1 MSTFLNDR
9 SLYDE
14 YQNRFRKDSV
24 PKYQPMKK
32 VNHEK
37 MKREVE
43 DREDKFLKVLNN
55 EESRQSD
62 KPNGRKRPI
71 TSTQPSK
78 IKNRQIVDYA
88 EESDEET
95 TQTFKTYED
104 YSRKEY
110 RFNKDLNTSDNQ
122 EGDQSGEIDDVIDFM
137 NSEPKQETG
146 ENYGF
151 PIRQPRQEVKKEEK
165 VQEQEYD
172 YLDYQNNIDNLK
184 KITEEQ
190 AKFDYLETDLDS
202 WFSKFNSLLG
212 KTNPKSSNE
221 IGFDDT
227 FKRQTQNPA
236 PVYKPSPVT
245 QEKDIYEEFGLP
257 KLPPAIP
264 VLQSQNYQPKYQRKH
279 YSKFSP
285 KNLINLPW
293 TPYNP

>member
-1 MSTFLNDR
+1 MCGKCRKRPQRNPSGTIGSSRPKITRLPRLICCRNKISLVSKNRKTAKEEWRQKQEALKRGQVPTEYKEWLGPKQKKFTSMSTFINDR

-137 NSEPKQETG
+137 NSEPKQEAG

-202 WFSKFNSLLG
+202 
-212 KTNPKSSNE
+212 
-221 IGFDDT
+221 
-227 FKRQTQNPA
+227 
-236 PVYKPSPVT
+236 
-245 QEKDIYEEFGLP
+245 
-257 KLPPAIP
+257 
-264 VLQSQNYQPKYQRKH
+264 
-279 YSKFSP
+279 
-285 KNLINLPW
+285 
-293 TPYNP
+293 